1 MRCDESSGKWCV
13 DKFTELRCR
22 SPSLPTINLMPPME
36 NDFCKLADLGN
47 ESSVEHFFV
56 ARLLV
61 AFGYTDSQI
70 RTKESIES
78 IKVSQGR
85 KRVTYKPDYVLMVR
99 RRPRLV
105 IDAKAATENLE
116 DWVGQCGSYCH
127 ELNKRFDSNPAD
139 MFVLTNGVRLA
150 LYAWDKASPLLE
162 LDFEDFKEG
171 NRKYQKLQGLIS
183 EKATLAR
190 IRDKGDGDRKARLK
204 ANEGEH
210 LFRKQGIEEINAA
223 FAWCHQ
229 YIYKKDNLSQA
240 AAFNEFI
247 KLTFLKLLSD
257 KRVHLKYHDD
267 AKKKEFTVPADDV
280 SFSTSWI
287 EKLEAETDNP
297 VADISFVKLRKLLE
311 DEITKGR
318 KKRMFDHDETLS
330 LSPETI
336 KGVVGKLESIDLY
349 SIDHDLNGRLFE
361 TFLNATMRGKDLG
374 QYFTPRSVVKLM
386 IQLSGLDEVN
396 SATDCPVILDPC
408 CGSGGFLIDAI
419 ASLWRSIELNQS
431 LSSAQRDKAK
441 NDVAQNNVIG
451 LDIGRE
457 PPIARI
463 ARINMYLHGDGGS
476 RIYQADALDKSV
488 TIPDRLTPEKKQELR
503 ELSSL
508 IDKDGLA
515 NVILTNPPFSKV
527 YQSKHEPEKKVL
539 SEYEVGT
546 MSAKG
551 KKVAKSSVKSSVL
564 FLERYW
570 DFLKKDGRV
579 IAIIDDSILGSQTY
593 KDTREFIRKKYIVE
607 AVISLPGDA
616 FQRSKARV
624 KTSVIAL
631 RKKTDPEESQSGV
644 FMYYCTVVGIDDSPR
659 QRSLPVDRE
668 NRILAQAEIQ
678 RVSKLYKQFK
688 EGKAKKWIVPG
699 ERLTDRMDVKS
710 CLPKPERLV
719 PAWEKSGTNVMS
731 LNELVDVFDEDNLSD
746 SDVVYTAN
754 SEERVTFLR
763 IRYDGLAERGDEID
777 ASDTNYSVL
786 LRVRENDIVISNI
799 NAVHGAIAVVPAALD
814 GCVVSSEF
822 TICRAR
828 SGFDPRMVWLLVRS
842 PEARSD
848 LVVLASGIGR
858 TRVQWEN
865 ARNLK
870 LPIPD
875 EKTIKKAV
883 SQLKESEEL
892 LTRAEAV
899 RASAETL
906 LNETLGLDNEEA
918 WDLIKAFKPPK

>member
-1 MRCDESSGKWCV
+1 MD
-13 DKFTELRCR
+13 
-22 SPSLPTINLMPPME
+22 
-36 NDFCKLADLGN
+36 NDFCKLADLSN

-56 ARLLV
+56 ARLL
-61 AFGYTDSQI
+61 AALGYTDSQI
-70 RTKESIES
+70 RTKEAIES

-85 KRVTYKPDYVLMVR
+85 KKVHYKPDYVLMVR
-99 RRPRLV
+99 RRPRIV
-105 IDAKAATENLE
+105 IDAKATTESLE
-116 DWVGQCGSYCH
+116 DWEGQCGSYCH

-150 LYAWDKASPLLE
+150 LYAWDKASPLLV
-162 LDFEDFKEG
+162 LDFEDFKQG
-171 NRKYQKLQGLIS
+171 NRKYQKLQELIG

-190 IRDKGDGDRKARLK
+190 IRDRVDGDGKIRLK
-204 ANEGEH
+204 AKDGEH
-210 LFRKQGIEEINAA
+210 LFRKEGIEVINSA

-247 KLTFLKLLSD
+247 KLTFLKLISD
-257 KRVHLKYHDD
+257 KRVHEKYRDD

-287 EKLEAETDNP
+287 EKLASETENP

-311 DEITKGR
+311 DEITEGR
-318 KKRMFDHDETLS
+318 KKRMFDADETIS

-336 KGVVGKLESIDLY
+336 MGVVNKLENIDLY

-386 IQLSGLDEVN
+386 IQLSGLNEAN
-396 SATDCPVILDPC
+396 AANDCPIVLDPC
-408 CGSGGFLIDAI
+408 CGSGGFLIDAL
-419 ASLWRSIELNQS
+419 ASLWRSIEKNQS
-431 LSSAQRDKAK
+431 LSDIQRNTAKREIAQH
-441 NDVAQNNVIG
+441 NVVG

-488 TIPDRLTPEKKQELR
+488 TVADRLDPEKKQELR
-503 ELSSL
+503 ELASF
-508 IDKDGLA
+508 INKGGIAD
-515 NVILTNPPFSKV
+515 VILTNPPFSKV
-527 YQSKHEPEKKVL
+527 YQSKYEPEMKVL

-546 MSAKG
+546 TSVKG

-570 DFLKKDGRV
+570 DFLNTDGRV
-579 IAIIDDSILGSQTY
+579 IAIIDDSILGSKTY
-593 KDTREFIRKKYIVE
+593 KDTRDFIRKKYIIE

-624 KTSVIAL
+624 KTSVIVL
-631 RKKTDPEESQSGV
+631 RKKTNHEESQPGV
-644 FMYYCTVVGIDDSPR
+644 FMYYCTAVGIDDSPR
-659 QRSLPVDRE
+659 QRSLPIDRE
-668 NRILAQAEIQ
+668 NRKLAQAEIQ
-678 RVSKLYKQFK
+678 RMSKLYREFK
-688 EGKAKKWIVPG
+688 EGKAEKWVVPG
-699 ERLTDRMDVKS
+699 EELIDRMDVKS

-719 PAWEKSGTNVMS
+719 PTWECAGLNVLS
-731 LNELVDVFDEDNLSD
+731 LHELVDVFDEDNLTD
-746 SDVVYTAN
+746 SDVVYTSG

-763 IRYDGLAERGDEID
+763 IRYDGWAERGDEID
-777 ASDTNYSVL
+777 ASETNYTVL

-799 NAVHGAIAVVPAALD
+799 NAVHGAIAVVPASLD
-814 GCVVSSEF
+814 GCVVSNEF

-828 SGFDPRMVWLLVRS
+828 SGVEPRIVWLLARS

-875 EKTIKKAV
+875 QKTIEKAV
-883 SQLKESEEL
+883 SQLRESEEL
-892 LTRAEAV
+892 LRRAEAA

-906 LNETLGLDNEEA
+906 LNESLGLDNEEA